1 VASSPEAVVTKPGA
15 LRSERLP
22 VFRFLAAVMIPL
34 MELII
39 KFVIVDGDK
48 LPASGAFVLAPNH
61 LTNLDPVVIGRVV
74 WKLGRAPRF
83 LAKASLFSVPFLG
96 WLMRRSGQV
105 PVERAGAVRGADPL
119 AAGKL
124 IVAHGLAVIVYPE
137 GSLTRDPQL
146 WPMRGKFGA
155 VRMALQT
162 GVPLIPA
169 AHWGDQRIMP
179 SSGGR
184 FRPFPRTTVTVKFG
198 DPIDLSRFV
207 GRPVDNVVLQ
217 EATVVLMDAISALVG
232 ELRGAVPPVER
243 WDPAA
248 HNQSEIGK
256 F

>member
-1 VASSPEAVVTKPGA
+1 V
-15 LRSERLP
+15 P
-22 VFRFLAAVMIPL
+22 VFRFLAAVMIPIVEF
-34 MELII
+34 MV
-39 KFVIVDGDK
+39 KFVIVDGHK
-48 LPASGAFVLAPNH
+48 MPRSGAFVLSPNH
-61 LTNLDPVVIGRVV
+61 LTNLDPVIIGRVV

-83 LAKASLFSVPFLG
+83 LAKASLFCVPFLG

-119 AAGKL
+119 AAGEL
-124 IVAHGLAVIVYPE
+124 IVTRGLAVIVYPE

-155 VRMALQT
+155 VRLAFET
-162 GVPLIPA
+162 GVPLIPV
-169 AHWGDQRIMP
+169 AHWGDQTIML
-179 SSGGR
+179 SNGGR

-198 DPIDLSRFV
+198 DPIDLTRFA
-207 GRPVDNVVLQ
+207 GRPVDHVVLQ
-217 EATVVLMDAISALVG
+217 EATVLLMDAISALVG